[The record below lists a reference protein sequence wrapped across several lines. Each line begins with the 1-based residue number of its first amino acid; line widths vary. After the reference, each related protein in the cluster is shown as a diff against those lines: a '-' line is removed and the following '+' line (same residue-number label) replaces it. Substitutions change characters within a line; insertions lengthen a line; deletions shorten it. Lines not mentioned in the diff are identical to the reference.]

1 MKKFLLFFLS
11 LLAIGTAQAAPN
23 FKANTKYRISCK
35 KFNSSN
41 SYGSVVIGSNHSKL
55 VELYYNSGNS
65 YSDDSWWY
73 INKSGNGY
81 VIVNAKSGQY
91 LTFTTTKNYRTKYVT
106 LTNAASGNES
116 QWIFDINED
125 GYAGIASASEGNG
138 SGYHFN
144 VRIDGTNLF
153 GAYRANYYDENELF
167 KIYDEQGNNVLLD
180 NSGSGG
186 ETGGGSGGETGGEGT
201 GTDDFNATTYGKT
214 SYGEYWERTQL
225 KQPIVYTTS
234 VADPVLYSI
243 ANLRTGRYVG
253 VGTSMNTNTT
263 CLTEVYSASDRTQFY
278 FVQSGTGVQIFTKD
292 GQYVSTNYPTP
303 DNSVSDK
310 RAGLSVVNGTPNGN
324 LWGFG
329 WTTNTYSGYT
339 ITKLDNLS
347 ATDATQYKYNSWN
360 DYSLDNNTGSSN
372 VHEVGLYEGND
383 AGSSF
388 VFTSADLRHAK
399 YLQNKGIDFG
409 LDVTPKAFAEAFD
422 SLRINDKQLVYDGK
436 GNAYFATLP
445 EGMRNGGDYTAKVTY
460 KLKTT
465 NAEGYTLKV
474 NGQEPD
480 ADGYVTFDNVDCETL
495 YPIELTNAS
504 ENVDLSAKIQFTFL
518 PIVEL
523 NCSSVNSKAYT
534 TGSLRVTDPASLGY
548 DSLMIAAFKYRGASS
563 SNYPKR
569 SYAIKL
575 RDENGNSVDRKLLGY
590 RSDNNWILDAM
601 YIDLACM
608 RNRVA
613 TDLWNAFECKPYYA
627 DREKKVRTG
636 TRGKFVEVI
645 LNGQWWGLY
654 CMTEKMDR
662 KQLKLKKF
670 VPASLSTTGEN
681 EVHGVLY
688 KSNQWTYEVFM
699 GHESNDD
706 NDNKQV
712 IYPHKKVSD
721 YKNILGQETW
731 CEYEF
736 KYPDYEDEA
745 VEWRPLHDAANMVA
759 TSFILNI
766 DSVKSRF
773 DYPMLRDYY
782 LFIDLLLATDNHGKN
797 LFWYAYDTQGPE
809 GDKLSLAPWDLDGT
823 FGQDWDGVITNTKDV
838 TLDFD
843 TYIKN
848 YEHGQFA
855 IFDLIKS
862 RSEWLQ
868 DLKDRYAELRIKGVI
883 SGDSIA
889 NRFANYA
896 SLFEASLA
904 DQREQNMWS
913 KTYHSRHKDIQGGA
927 TYAESWIRR
936 RVNWLDQ
943 KYGFD
948 AAVTA
953 INEAKAE
960 AYFAALGGVGCIS
973 VNAGKAQS
981 VRIYN
986 IAGQLVRN
994 AQVGSGVTTING
1006 IPAGIYVVNGTKV
1019 MVK

>member
-11 LLAIGTAQAAPN
+11 LLAIGTAQADPN

-41 SYGSVVIGSNHSKL
+41 SYGSVVIGSNHSKQ
-55 VELYYNSGNS
+55 VELYYDSGNS

-73 INKSGNGY
+73 ISKSGNGY

-153 GAYRANYYDENELF
+153 GAYRANSYDKNELF

-186 ETGGGSGGETGGEGT
+186 ETGGE

-339 ITKLDNLS
+339 ITKFDNLS
-347 ATDATQYKYNSWN
+347 ATDATQYEYNSWN
-360 DYSLDNNTGSSN
+360 DYNLDNNTGSSN
-372 VHEVGLYEGND
+372 VHEVGLYEGDD

-460 KLKTT
+460 KLKAT

-504 ENVDLSAKIQFTFL
+504 ENVDLSAEIRFTFL

-613 TDLWNAFECKPYYA
+613 TDLWNALECKPYYA

-670 VPASLSTTGEN
+670 VPAAQSTTGEN

-797 LFWYAYDTQGPE
+797 LFWYAYDIQGPE

-823 FGQDWDGVITNTKDV
+823 FGQDWDGVTTNTKDV

-948 AAVTA
+948 PAVTA

>member
-144 VRIDGTNLF
+144 VCIDGTNLF

-180 NSGSGG
+180 NSGSSG

-201 GTDDFNATTYGKT
+201 GTDDFNTATYGKT

-347 ATDATQYKYNSWN
+347 ATDATQYEYNSWN

-372 VHEVGLYEGND
+372 VHEVGLYEGDD

-460 KLKTT
+460 KLKAT

-504 ENVDLSAKIQFTFL
+504 ENVDLSAKIRFTFL

-670 VPASLSTTGEN
+670 VPAAQSTTGEN

-721 YKNILGQETW
+721 YKNILGKETW

-862 RSEWLQ
+862 RSEWQQ

-913 KTYHSRHKDIQGGA
+913 KAYHSRHKDIQGGA

>member
-55 VELYYNSGNS
+55 VELYYDSGNS

-201 GTDDFNATTYGKT
+201 DDFNATTYGKT

-253 VGTSMNTNTT
+253 VGTSMNMNTT

-372 VHEVGLYEGND
+372 VHEVGLYEGDD

-422 SLRINDKQLVYDGK
+422 SLRINNKQLVYDGK

-504 ENVDLSAKIQFTFL
+504 ENVDLSAKIRFTFL

-862 RSEWLQ
+862 RSEWQQ

-948 AAVTA
+948 ATVTA

>member
-55 VELYYNSGNS
+55 VELYYDSGNS

-201 GTDDFNATTYGKT
+201 DDFNATTHGKT

-253 VGTSMNTNTT
+253 VGTSMNTKTT

-324 LWGFG
+324 LWDFG

-347 ATDATQYKYNSWN
+347 ATDATQYEYNSWN

-372 VHEVGLYEGND
+372 VHEVGLYEGDD

-460 KLKTT
+460 KLKAT

-480 ADGYVTFDNVDCETL
+480 ADGYVTFDNVDCETF

-504 ENVDLSAKIQFTFL
+504 ENVDLSAKIRFTFL

-523 NCSSVNSKAYT
+523 NCNSVNSKAYT

-670 VPASLSTTGEN
+670 VPAALSTTGEN

-721 YKNILGQETW
+721 YKNILGKETW

-862 RSEWLQ
+862 RSEWQQ

-913 KTYHSRHKDIQGGA
+913 KAYHSRHKDIQGGA

-948 AAVTA
+948 ATVTA
-953 INEAKAE
+953 VNEAKAE

-986 IAGQLVRN
+986 IAGQLVRH

>member
-55 VELYYNSGNS
+55 VELYYDSGNS

-186 ETGGGSGGETGGEGT
+186 TGGETGGEGT
-201 GTDDFNATTYGKT
+201 GTDDFNTATYGKT

-310 RAGLSVVNGTPNGN
+310 RAGLSVVNSTPNGN

-372 VHEVGLYEGND
+372 VHEVGLYEGDD

-422 SLRINDKQLVYDGK
+422 SLRINDKQLVYDSK

-460 KLKTT
+460 KLKAT
-465 NAEGYTLKV
+465 NAEGYKLKV

-504 ENVDLSAKIQFTFL
+504 ENVDLSAKIRFTFL

-670 VPASLSTTGEN
+670 VPAAQSTTGEN

-797 LFWYAYDTQGPE
+797 LFWYAYDIQGPE

-862 RSEWLQ
+862 RSEWQQ

-913 KTYHSRHKDIQGGA
+913 KAYHSRHKDIQGGA

-948 AAVTA
+948 ATVTA

>member
-55 VELYYNSGNS
+55 VELYYDSGNS

-167 KIYDEQGNNVLLD
+167 KVYDEQGNNVLLD

-186 ETGGGSGGETGGEGT
+186 ETGGE

-253 VGTSMNTNTT
+253 VGTSMNTKTT

-310 RAGLSVVNGTPNGN
+310 RAGLSVVNSTPNGN

-372 VHEVGLYEGND
+372 VHEVGLYEGDD

-460 KLKTT
+460 KLKAT

-504 ENVDLSAKIQFTFL
+504 ENVDLSAKIRFTFL

-563 SNYPKR
+563 SNYQKR

-670 VPASLSTTGEN
+670 VPAAQSTTGEN

-721 YKNILGQETW
+721 YKNILGKETW

>member
-41 SYGSVVIGSNHSKL
+41 SYGSVVIGSNHSKQ
-55 VELYYNSGNS
+55 VELYYDSGNS

-201 GTDDFNATTYGKT
+201 DDFNATTYGKT

-253 VGTSMNTNTT
+253 VGTSMNTKTT

-310 RAGLSVVNGTPNGN
+310 RAGLSVVNSTPNGN

-372 VHEVGLYEGND
+372 VHEVGLYEGDD

-504 ENVDLSAKIQFTFL
+504 ENVDLSANIRFTFL

-670 VPASLSTTGEN
+670 VPASLSTTGKN

-862 RSEWLQ
+862 RSEWQQ

-904 DQREQNMWS
+904 DQREQDMWS
-913 KTYHSRHKDIQGGA
+913 KAYHSRHKDIQGGA

>member
-41 SYGSVVIGSNHSKL
+41 SYGSVVIGSNHSKQ
-55 VELYYNSGNS
+55 VELYYDSGNS

-186 ETGGGSGGETGGEGT
+186 ETGGGSGGETGGE

-372 VHEVGLYEGND
+372 VHEVGLYEGDD

-504 ENVDLSAKIQFTFL
+504 ENVDLSAKIRFTFL

-688 KSNQWTYEVFM
+688 KSNQWSYEVFM

-706 NDNKQV
+706 NDYKQV

-862 RSEWLQ
+862 RSEWQQ

-986 IAGQLVRN
+986 IAGQLVHN

>member
-55 VELYYNSGNS
+55 VELYYDSGNS

-81 VIVNAKSGQY
+81 VIVNAKSDQY
-91 LTFTTTKNYRTKYVT
+91 LTFTTTRGNRTKYVT

-116 QWIFDINED
+116 LWIFDINED

-201 GTDDFNATTYGKT
+201 DDFNATTHGKT

-347 ATDATQYKYNSWN
+347 ATDATQYEYNSWN
-360 DYSLDNNTGSSN
+360 DYSLDNNTGSNN
-372 VHEVGLYEGND
+372 VHEVGLYDGDD

-460 KLKTT
+460 KLKAT
-465 NAEGYTLKV
+465 NAEAYTLKV

-480 ADGYVTFDNVDCETL
+480 ADGYVTFENVNCETL

-504 ENVDLSAKIQFTFL
+504 ENIDLSAKIRFTFL

-645 LNGQWWGLY
+645 LNGEWWGLY

-670 VPASLSTTGEN
+670 VPAAQSATGED

-688 KSNQWTYEVFM
+688 KAKQWSYEVFM

-797 LFWYAYDTQGPE
+797 LFWYAYDIQGPE

-823 FGQDWDGVITNTKDV
+823 FGQDWDGLTTNTKDV
-838 TLDFD
+838 MLDFD
-843 TYIKN
+843 TYIKER
-848 YEHGQFA
+848 EHGQFA

-862 RSEWLQ
+862 RPEWKQ

-913 KTYHSRHKDIQGGA
+913 KEYHSRHKDIQGGA

-936 RVNWLDQ
+936 RVNWLDR

>member
-55 VELYYNSGNS
+55 VELYYDSGNS

-201 GTDDFNATTYGKT
+201 DDFNATTHGKT

-347 ATDATQYKYNSWN
+347 ATDATQYEYNSWN

-372 VHEVGLYEGND
+372 VHEVGLYEGDD

-409 LDVTPKAFAEAFD
+409 IDVTPKAFAEAFD

-460 KLKTT
+460 KLKAT

-504 ENVDLSAKIQFTFL
+504 ENVDLSAKIRFTFL

-721 YKNILGQETW
+721 YKNILGKETW

-862 RSEWLQ
+862 RSEWQQ
-868 DLKDRYAELRIKGVI
+868 DLKDRYAELRMKGVI

-913 KTYHSRHKDIQGGA
+913 KAYHSRHKDIQGGA

-973 VNAGKAQS
+973 VNAGKAQP

>member
-55 VELYYNSGNS
+55 VELYYDSGNS

-167 KIYDEQGNNVLLD
+167 KIYDEQGNNVLLE

-186 ETGGGSGGETGGEGT
+186 ETGGGSGGETGGE

-243 ANLRTGRYVG
+243 VNLRTGRYVG
-253 VGTSMNTNTT
+253 VGTSMNTRTT

-310 RAGLSVVNGTPNGN
+310 RAGLSVVNSTPNGN

-347 ATDATQYKYNSWN
+347 ATDATQYEYNSWN

-504 ENVDLSAKIQFTFL
+504 ENVDLSANIRFTFL

-670 VPASLSTTGEN
+670 VPAAQSTTGEN

-721 YKNILGQETW
+721 YKNILGKETW

-862 RSEWLQ
+862 RSEWQQ

>member
-55 VELYYNSGNS
+55 VELYYDSGNS

-91 LTFTTTKNYRTKYVT
+91 LTFTTTRGNRTKYVT

-116 QWIFDINED
+116 LWIFDINED

-201 GTDDFNATTYGKT
+201 DDFNATTHGKT

-347 ATDATQYKYNSWN
+347 ATDATQYEYNSWN
-360 DYSLDNNTGSSN
+360 DYSLDNNTGSNN
-372 VHEVGLYEGND
+372 VHEVGLYDGDD

-460 KLKTT
+460 KLKAT
-465 NAEGYTLKV
+465 NAEAYTLKV

-480 ADGYVTFDNVDCETL
+480 ADGYVTFENVNCETL

-504 ENVDLSAKIQFTFL
+504 ENIDLSAKIRFTFL

-645 LNGQWWGLY
+645 LNGEWWGLY

-670 VPASLSTTGEN
+670 VPAAQSATGED

-688 KSNQWTYEVFM
+688 KAKQWSYEVFM

-797 LFWYAYDTQGPE
+797 LFWYAYDIQGPE

-823 FGQDWDGVITNTKDV
+823 FGQDWDGLTTNTKDV
-838 TLDFD
+838 MLDFD
-843 TYIKN
+843 TYIKER
-848 YEHGQFA
+848 EHGQFA

-862 RSEWLQ
+862 RPEWKQ

-913 KTYHSRHKDIQGGA
+913 KEYHSRHKDIQGGA

-953 INEAKAE
+953 INEVKAE

>member
-55 VELYYNSGNS
+55 VELYYDSGNS

-125 GYAGIASASEGNG
+125 GYAGITSASEGNG
-138 SGYHFN
+138 SGYNFD
-144 VRIDGTNLF
+144 VRADGTNLF
-153 GAYRANYYDENELF
+153 GAYKNNGYNNNELF

-186 ETGGGSGGETGGEGT
+186 ETGGGSGGETGGE

-243 ANLRTGRYVG
+243 ANLRTRRYVG

-278 FVQSGTGVQIFTKD
+278 FVQSGIGVQIFTKD

-347 ATDATQYKYNSWN
+347 ATDATQYEYNSWN

-372 VHEVGLYEGND
+372 VHEVGLYEGDD

-460 KLKTT
+460 KLKAT

-504 ENVDLSAKIQFTFL
+504 ENVDLSANIRFTFL

-670 VPASLSTTGEN
+670 VPAAQSTTGEN

-862 RSEWLQ
+862 RSEWQQ

-904 DQREQNMWS
+904 DQREQDMWS

>member
-55 VELYYNSGNS
+55 VELYYDSGNS

-73 INKSGNGY
+73 INKSDNGY

-201 GTDDFNATTYGKT
+201 DDFNATTYGKT

-324 LWGFG
+324 FWGFG

-372 VHEVGLYEGND
+372 VHEVGLYEGDD

-399 YLQNKGIDFG
+399 YLQDKGIDFG
-409 LDVTPKAFAEAFD
+409 IDVTPKAFAEAFD
-422 SLRINDKQLVYDGK
+422 SLRINDKQLVYDGR

-460 KLKTT
+460 KLKAT

-504 ENVDLSAKIQFTFL
+504 ENVDLSANIRFTFL

-670 VPASLSTTGEN
+670 VPASLSATGEN

-688 KSNQWTYEVFM
+688 KANQWSYEVFM
-699 GHESNDD
+699 GHESNDE

-862 RSEWLQ
+862 RSEWQQ
-868 DLKDRYAELRIKGVI
+868 DLKDRYAELRMKGVI

>member
-55 VELYYNSGNS
+55 VELYYDSGNS

-186 ETGGGSGGETGGEGT
+186 ETGGGSGGETGGE

-372 VHEVGLYEGND
+372 VHEVGLYEGDD

-460 KLKTT
+460 KLKAT

-504 ENVDLSAKIQFTFL
+504 ENVDLSAKIRFTFL

-670 VPASLSTTGEN
+670 VPAAQSTTGEN

-706 NDNKQV
+706 NDYKQV

-862 RSEWLQ
+862 RSEWQQ

-913 KTYHSRHKDIQGGA
+913 KAYHSRHKDIQGSA

-948 AAVTA
+948 ATMTA

>member
-55 VELYYNSGNS
+55 VELYYDSGNS

-167 KIYDEQGNNVLLD
+167 KVYDEQGNNVLLD

-186 ETGGGSGGETGGEGT
+186 ETGGGSGGETGSE

-253 VGTSMNTNTT
+253 VGTSMNTKTT

-310 RAGLSVVNGTPNGN
+310 RAGLSVVNSTPNGN

-347 ATDATQYKYNSWN
+347 ATDATQYEYNSWN

-372 VHEVGLYEGND
+372 VHEVGLYEGDD

-460 KLKTT
+460 KLKAT

-504 ENVDLSAKIQFTFL
+504 ENVDLSAKIRFTFL

-670 VPASLSTTGEN
+670 VPAAQSTTGEN

-797 LFWYAYDTQGPE
+797 LFWYAYDIQGPE

-862 RSEWLQ
+862 RSEWQQ

-913 KTYHSRHKDIQGGA
+913 KAYHSRHKDIQGGA

-948 AAVTA
+948 PAVTA

>member
-55 VELYYNSGNS
+55 VELYYDSGNS

-125 GYAGIASASEGNG
+125 GYAGITSASEGNG
-138 SGYHFN
+138 SGYNFD
-144 VRIDGTNLF
+144 VRADGTNLF
-153 GAYRANYYDENELF
+153 GAYKNNGYNNNELF

-186 ETGGGSGGETGGEGT
+186 ETGGGSGGETGGE

-243 ANLRTGRYVG
+243 ANLRTRRYVG

-372 VHEVGLYEGND
+372 VHEVGLYEGDD

-460 KLKTT
+460 KLKAT

-504 ENVDLSAKIQFTFL
+504 ENVDLSANIRFTFL

-670 VPASLSTTGEN
+670 VPAAQSTTGEN

>member
-55 VELYYNSGNS
+55 VELYYDSGNS

-91 LTFTTTKNYRTKYVT
+91 LTFTTTKNYRSKYVT

-144 VRIDGTNLF
+144 VRVDGTNLF

-201 GTDDFNATTYGKT
+201 DDFNATTHGKT

-253 VGTSMNTNTT
+253 VGTSMNTKTT

-324 LWGFG
+324 LWDFG

-372 VHEVGLYEGND
+372 VHEVGLYEGDD

-706 NDNKQV
+706 NDYKQV

-782 LFIDLLLATDNHGKN
+782 LLIDLLLATDNHGKN

-862 RSEWLQ
+862 RSEWQQ

-913 KTYHSRHKDIQGGA
+913 KAYHSRHKDIQGGA

-948 AAVTA
+948 ATVTA

>member
-55 VELYYNSGNS
+55 VELYYDSGNS

-180 NSGSGG
+180 NSGSGS
-186 ETGGGSGGETGGEGT
+186 ETGGGSGGETGGE

-253 VGTSMNTNTT
+253 VGTSMNTRTT

-372 VHEVGLYEGND
+372 VHEVGLYEGDD

-706 NDNKQV
+706 NDYKQV

-862 RSEWLQ
+862 RSEWQQ

>member
-55 VELYYNSGNS
+55 VELYYDSGNS

-125 GYAGIASASEGNG
+125 GYAGITSASEGNG
-138 SGYHFN
+138 SGYNFD
-144 VRIDGTNLF
+144 VRADGTNLF
-153 GAYRANYYDENELF
+153 GAYKNNGYNNNELF

-186 ETGGGSGGETGGEGT
+186 ETGGGSGGETGGE

-243 ANLRTGRYVG
+243 ANLRTRRYVG

-347 ATDATQYKYNSWN
+347 ATDATQYEYNSWN

-372 VHEVGLYEGND
+372 VHEVGLYEGDD

-460 KLKTT
+460 KLKAT

-504 ENVDLSAKIQFTFL
+504 ENVDLSANIRFTFL

-670 VPASLSTTGEN
+670 VPAAQSTTGEN

-688 KSNQWTYEVFM
+688 KSNQWSYEVFM

-706 NDNKQV
+706 NDYKQV

-782 LFIDLLLATDNHGKN
+782 LFIELLLATDNHGKN

-862 RSEWLQ
+862 RSEWKQ

-948 AAVTA
+948 ATVTA

>member
-55 VELYYNSGNS
+55 VELYYDSGNS

-180 NSGSGG
+180 NSGSSG
-186 ETGGGSGGETGGEGT
+186 ETGGGSGGETGGE

-253 VGTSMNTNTT
+253 VGTSMNTKTT

-460 KLKTT
+460 KLKAT

-474 NGQEPD
+474 NGQEPN

-504 ENVDLSAKIQFTFL
+504 ENVDLSAKIRFTFL

-523 NCSSVNSKAYT
+523 NCNSVNSKAYT

-670 VPASLSTTGEN
+670 VPAAQSTTGEN

-862 RSEWLQ
+862 RSEWQQ

>member
-201 GTDDFNATTYGKT
+201 DDFNATTYGKT

-324 LWGFG
+324 FWGFG

-347 ATDATQYKYNSWN
+347 ATDATQYEYNSWN

-409 LDVTPKAFAEAFD
+409 IDVTPKAFAEAFD

-460 KLKTT
+460 KLKAT

-504 ENVDLSAKIQFTFL
+504 ENVDLSAKIRFTFL

-862 RSEWLQ
+862 RSEWQQ
-868 DLKDRYAELRIKGVI
+868 DLKNRYAELRIKGVI

-904 DQREQNMWS
+904 DQREQDMWS

-994 AQVGSGVTTING
+994 AQVSSGVTTING

>member
-55 VELYYNSGNS
+55 VELYYDSGNS

-125 GYAGIASASEGNG
+125 GYAGITSASEGNG
-138 SGYHFN
+138 SGYNFD
-144 VRIDGTNLF
+144 VRADGTNLF
-153 GAYRANYYDENELF
+153 GAYKNNGYNNNELF

-186 ETGGGSGGETGGEGT
+186 ETGGGSGGETGGE

-243 ANLRTGRYVG
+243 ANLRTRRYVG

-347 ATDATQYKYNSWN
+347 ATDATQYEYNSWN

-372 VHEVGLYEGND
+372 VHEVGLYEGDD

-460 KLKTT
+460 KLKAT

-504 ENVDLSAKIQFTFL
+504 ENVDLSANIRFTFL

-670 VPASLSTTGEN
+670 VPAAQSTTGEN

-797 LFWYAYDTQGPE
+797 LFWYDYDTQGPE

>member
-55 VELYYNSGNS
+55 VELYYDSGNS

-186 ETGGGSGGETGGEGT
+186 ETGGGSGGETGGE

-460 KLKTT
+460 KLKAT

-480 ADGYVTFDNVDCETL
+480 ADGDVTFDNVDCETL

-504 ENVDLSAKIQFTFL
+504 ENVDLSAKIRFTFL

-670 VPASLSTTGEN
+670 VPAAQSTTGEN

-862 RSEWLQ
+862 RSEWQQ
-868 DLKDRYAELRIKGVI
+868 DLKNRYAELRIKGVI

-904 DQREQNMWS
+904 DQREQDMWS

-994 AQVGSGVTTING
+994 AQVSSGVTTING

>member
-55 VELYYNSGNS
+55 VELYYDSGNS

-201 GTDDFNATTYGKT
+201 DDFNATTHGKT

-310 RAGLSVVNGTPNGN
+310 RAGLGVVNGIPNGN

-329 WTTNTYSGYT
+329 WTTNTYLGYT

-372 VHEVGLYEGND
+372 VHEVGLYEGDD

-460 KLKTT
+460 KLKAT

-504 ENVDLSAKIQFTFL
+504 ENVDLSAKIRFTFL

-721 YKNILGQETW
+721 YKNILGKETW

-862 RSEWLQ
+862 RSEWQQ

-904 DQREQNMWS
+904 DQREQDMWS
-913 KTYHSRHKDIQGGA
+913 KAYHSRHKDIQGGA

>member
-1 MKKFLLFFLS
+1 MKKFLLFFLF

-55 VELYYNSGNS
+55 VELYYDSGNS

-180 NSGSGG
+180 NSGS
-186 ETGGGSGGETGGEGT
+186 SGETGGEGT
-201 GTDDFNATTYGKT
+201 GTDNFNTTTYGKT

-253 VGTSMNTNTT
+253 VGTSMNTKTT

-347 ATDATQYKYNSWN
+347 ATDATQYEYNSWN
-360 DYSLDNNTGSSN
+360 DYNLDNNTGSSN
-372 VHEVGLYEGND
+372 VHEVGLYEGDD

-460 KLKTT
+460 KLKAT

-504 ENVDLSAKIQFTFL
+504 ENVDLSAKIRFTFL

-670 VPASLSTTGEN
+670 VPAAQSTTGEN

-862 RSEWLQ
+862 RSEWQQ

-904 DQREQNMWS
+904 DQREQDMWS

>member
-55 VELYYNSGNS
+55 VELYYDSGNS

-201 GTDDFNATTYGKT
+201 DDFNATTYGKT

-324 LWGFG
+324 FWGFG

-347 ATDATQYKYNSWN
+347 ATDATQYEYNSWN

-409 LDVTPKAFAEAFD
+409 IDVTPKAFAEAFD

-460 KLKTT
+460 KLKAT

-504 ENVDLSAKIQFTFL
+504 ENVDLSAKIRFTFL

-627 DREKKVRTG
+627 DRV
-636 TRGKFVEVI
+636 
-645 LNGQWWGLY
+645 
-654 CMTEKMDR
+654 
-662 KQLKLKKF
+662 
-670 VPASLSTTGEN
+670 
-681 EVHGVLY
+681 
-688 KSNQWTYEVFM
+688 
-699 GHESNDD
+699 
-706 NDNKQV
+706 
-712 IYPHKKVSD
+712 
-721 YKNILGQETW
+721 
-731 CEYEF
+731 
-736 KYPDYEDEA
+736 
-745 VEWRPLHDAANMVA
+745 AN
-759 TSFILNI
+759 L
-766 DSVKSRF
+766 
-773 DYPMLRDYY
+773 
-782 LFIDLLLATDNHGKN
+782 
-797 LFWYAYDTQGPE
+797 
-809 GDKLSLAPWDLDGT
+809 
-823 FGQDWDGVITNTKDV
+823 
-838 TLDFD
+838 
-843 TYIKN
+843 
-848 YEHGQFA
+848 
-855 IFDLIKS
+855 
-862 RSEWLQ
+862 
-868 DLKDRYAELRIKGVI
+868 
-883 SGDSIA
+883 
-889 NRFANYA
+889 
-896 SLFEASLA
+896 
-904 DQREQNMWS
+904 
-913 KTYHSRHKDIQGGA
+913 
-927 TYAESWIRR
+927 
-936 RVNWLDQ
+936 
-943 KYGFD
+943 
-948 AAVTA
+948 
-953 INEAKAE
+953 
-960 AYFAALGGVGCIS
+960 
-973 VNAGKAQS
+973 
-981 VRIYN
+981 
-986 IAGQLVRN
+986 
-994 AQVGSGVTTING
+994 
-1006 IPAGIYVVNGTKV
+1006 
-1019 MVK
+1019 

>member
-55 VELYYNSGNS
+55 VELYYDSGNS

-81 VIVNAKSGQY
+81 VIVNAKSDQY
-91 LTFTTTKNYRTKYVT
+91 LTFTTTRGNRTKYVT

-116 QWIFDINED
+116 LWIFDINED

-186 ETGGGSGGETGGEGT
+186 ETGGE
-201 GTDDFNATTYGKT
+201 GTDDFNATTHGKT

-347 ATDATQYKYNSWN
+347 ATDATQYEYNSWN
-360 DYSLDNNTGSSN
+360 DYSLDNNTGSNN
-372 VHEVGLYEGND
+372 VHEVGLYDGDD

-460 KLKTT
+460 KLKAT
-465 NAEGYTLKV
+465 NAEAYTLKV

-480 ADGYVTFDNVDCETL
+480 ADGYVTFENVNCETL

-504 ENVDLSAKIQFTFL
+504 ENIDLSAKIRFTFL

-645 LNGQWWGLY
+645 LNGEWWGLY

-670 VPASLSTTGEN
+670 VPAAQSATGED

-688 KSNQWTYEVFM
+688 KAKQWSYEVFM

-823 FGQDWDGVITNTKDV
+823 FGQDWDGLTTNTKDV
-838 TLDFD
+838 MLDFD
-843 TYIKN
+843 TYIKER
-848 YEHGQFA
+848 EHGQFA

-862 RSEWLQ
+862 RPEWKQ

-913 KTYHSRHKDIQGGA
+913 KEYHSRHKDIQGGA

-948 AAVTA
+948 ATVTA

>member
-55 VELYYNSGNS
+55 VELYYDSGNS

-201 GTDDFNATTYGKT
+201 DDFNATTYGKT

-329 WTTNTYSGYT
+329 WTANPYPGYT

-372 VHEVGLYEGND
+372 VHEVGLYEGDD

-504 ENVDLSAKIQFTFL
+504 ENVDLSAKIRFTFL

-862 RSEWLQ
+862 RSEWQQ

-883 SGDSIA
+883 SGDGIA

-904 DQREQNMWS
+904 DQREQDMWS
-913 KTYHSRHKDIQGGA
+913 KAYHSRHKDIQGGA

>member
-55 VELYYNSGNS
+55 VELYYYSGNS

-201 GTDDFNATTYGKT
+201 DDFNATTYGKT

-253 VGTSMNTNTT
+253 VGTSMNTRTT

-372 VHEVGLYEGND
+372 VHEVGLYEGDD

-504 ENVDLSAKIQFTFL
+504 ENVDLSAKIRFTFL

-670 VPASLSTTGEN
+670 VPAAQSTTGEN

-862 RSEWLQ
+862 RSEWQQ

>member
-55 VELYYNSGNS
+55 VELYYDSGNS

-201 GTDDFNATTYGKT
+201 DDFNATTHGKT

-253 VGTSMNTNTT
+253 VGTSMNTKTT

-324 LWGFG
+324 LWDFG

-347 ATDATQYKYNSWN
+347 ATDATQYEYNSWN

-372 VHEVGLYEGND
+372 VHEVGLYEGDD

-862 RSEWLQ
+862 RSEWQ
-868 DLKDRYAELRIKGVI
+868 QNLKDRYAELRIKGVI

-986 IAGQLVRN
+986 IAGQLVRH

>member
-55 VELYYNSGNS
+55 VELYYDSGNS

-201 GTDDFNATTYGKT
+201 DDFNATTHGKT

-253 VGTSMNTNTT
+253 VGTSMNTKTT

-310 RAGLSVVNGTPNGN
+310 RAGLSVVNSTPNGN

-347 ATDATQYKYNSWN
+347 ATDATQYEYNSWN

-504 ENVDLSAKIQFTFL
+504 ENVDLSAKIRFTFL

-523 NCSSVNSKAYT
+523 NCNSVNSKAYT

-670 VPASLSTTGEN
+670 VPAAQSTTGEN

-862 RSEWLQ
+862 RSEWQQ

>member
-55 VELYYNSGNS
+55 VELYYDSGNS

-201 GTDDFNATTYGKT
+201 DDFNATTYGKT

-310 RAGLSVVNGTPNGN
+310 RAGLSVVNSTPNGN

-372 VHEVGLYEGND
+372 VHEVGLYEGDD

-422 SLRINDKQLVYDGK
+422 SLRINDKQLVYDSK

-460 KLKTT
+460 KLKAT
-465 NAEGYTLKV
+465 NAEGYKLKV

-504 ENVDLSAKIQFTFL
+504 ENVDLSAKIRFTFL

-670 VPASLSTTGEN
+670 VPAAQSTTGEN

-797 LFWYAYDTQGPE
+797 LFWYAYDIQGPE

-862 RSEWLQ
+862 RSEWQQ

-913 KTYHSRHKDIQGGA
+913 KAYHSRHKDIQGGA

-948 AAVTA
+948 ATVTA

>member
-1 MKKFLLFFLS
+1 M
-11 LLAIGTAQAAPN
+11 LAIGTAQAAPN

-55 VELYYNSGNS
+55 VELYYDSGNS

-201 GTDDFNATTYGKT
+201 DDFNATTYGKT

-310 RAGLSVVNGTPNGN
+310 RAGLGVVNGTPNGN

-329 WTTNTYSGYT
+329 WTTNTYLGYT

-372 VHEVGLYEGND
+372 VHEVGLYEGDD

-460 KLKTT
+460 KLKAT

-480 ADGYVTFDNVDCETL
+480 VDGYVTFDNVDCETL

-504 ENVDLSAKIQFTFL
+504 ENVDLSAKIRFTFL

-670 VPASLSTTGEN
+670 VPAAQSTTGEN

-731 CEYEF
+731 REYEF

-862 RSEWLQ
+862 RSEWQQ

>member
-1 MKKFLLFFLS
+1 MKKFLLFFLP

-55 VELYYNSGNS
+55 VELYYDSGNS

-201 GTDDFNATTYGKT
+201 DDFNATTHGKT

-253 VGTSMNTNTT
+253 VGTSMNTKTT

-324 LWGFG
+324 LWDFG

-347 ATDATQYKYNSWN
+347 ATDATQYEYNSWN

-372 VHEVGLYEGND
+372 VHEVGLYEGDD

-706 NDNKQV
+706 NDYKQV

-862 RSEWLQ
+862 RSEWQQ

>member
-55 VELYYNSGNS
+55 VELYYDSGNS

-186 ETGGGSGGETGGEGT
+186 GSGGETGGE

-310 RAGLSVVNGTPNGN
+310 RAGLSVVNSTPNGN

-347 ATDATQYKYNSWN
+347 ATDATQYEYNSWN

-372 VHEVGLYEGND
+372 VHEVGLYEGDD

-504 ENVDLSAKIQFTFL
+504 ENVDLSAKIRFTFL

-670 VPASLSTTGEN
+670 VPAAQSTTGEN

-797 LFWYAYDTQGPE
+797 LFWYAYDTQSPE

-862 RSEWLQ
+862 RSEWQQ

-913 KTYHSRHKDIQGGA
+913 KAYHSRHKDIQGGA

>member
-55 VELYYNSGNS
+55 VELYYDSGNS

-125 GYAGIASASEGNG
+125 GYAGITSASEGNG

-347 ATDATQYKYNSWN
+347 ATDATQYEYNSWN

-372 VHEVGLYEGND
+372 VHEVGLYEGDD

-504 ENVDLSAKIQFTFL
+504 ENVDLSAKIRFTFL

-523 NCSSVNSKAYT
+523 NCSSVSSKAYT

-862 RSEWLQ
+862 RSEWQQ

-973 VNAGKAQS
+973 VNAGKAQP

>member
-41 SYGSVVIGSNHSKL
+41 SYGSVVIGSNHNKQ
-55 VELYYNSGNS
+55 VELYYDSGNS

-81 VIVNAKSGQY
+81 VIVNAQSGQY

-201 GTDDFNATTYGKT
+201 DDFNATTHGKT

-324 LWGFG
+324 LWDFG

-347 ATDATQYKYNSWN
+347 ATDATQYEYNSWN

-372 VHEVGLYEGND
+372 VHEVGLYEGDD

-504 ENVDLSAKIQFTFL
+504 ENVDLSANIRFTFL

-654 CMTEKMDR
+654 CITEKMDR

-745 VEWRPLHDAANMVA
+745 VEWRPLHDAAHMVA

-862 RSEWLQ
+862 RSEWQQ
-868 DLKDRYAELRIKGVI
+868 DLKNRYAELRIKGVI

-904 DQREQNMWS
+904 DQREQDMWS

-994 AQVGSGVTTING
+994 AQVSSGVTTING